1 MDEMIEQKIELNF
14 EFSYSKDFSIY
25 ENDKK

>member
-14 EFSYSKDFSIY
+14 EFSYSKDLSIY